1 MVWVCMYEGMRIE
14 VAMSSVDIAV
24 DSTVDIRVEAIM
36 LVFVVSIG

>member
-1 MVWVCMYEGMRIE
+1 MYEGMRIE